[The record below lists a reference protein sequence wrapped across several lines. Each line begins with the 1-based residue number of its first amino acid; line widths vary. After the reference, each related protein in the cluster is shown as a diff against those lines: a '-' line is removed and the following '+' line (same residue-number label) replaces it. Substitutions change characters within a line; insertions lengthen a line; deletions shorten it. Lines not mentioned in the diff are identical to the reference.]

1 MPKSTPPTSPAA
13 TEDAY
18 RIAAVSRLTG
28 MPIPTIRMWERR
40 YGVVSPARSAGNGR
54 LYSRAD
60 IDRLS
65 LLKAAVD
72 AGHAISTVAP
82 LSDEQIQAR
91 LGEALRR
98 PSQAPRQHCRLA
110 VLGAAL
116 AERLEQAWAERS
128 DIRLVEAPEPSD
140 GAGERPDALIA
151 EVNSLN
157 APALKSLRQLRGR
170 LRAALTIVVYG
181 FGTRQALARLDQE
194 GIIALGMPADPS
206 HLARICHLGLAMQG
220 PETAGIEQQLLQPA
234 AARRY
239 DDRFLATV
247 ARLPTTVRCECP
259 NHLADLLT
267 KLNAFEQYSLECES
281 SDPADASVHALLYA
295 AAAHCREL
303 LEHALQRVLAH
314 EGIAERSPDEPPSG
328 EDAALP

>member
-1 MPKSTPPTSPAA
+1 MPKSPPLTSP
-13 TEDAY
+13 TPTDDAY

-60 IDRLS
+60 IERLT

-72 AGHAISTVAP
+72 AGHAIGTVAP
-82 LSDEQIQAR
+82 LSDEQIHAR
-91 LGEALRR
+91 LGEALPR
-98 PSQAPRQHCRLA
+98 PGPSPRQQCRVA
-110 VLGAAL
+110 VHGPAL
-116 AERLEQAWAERS
+116 AERLDKAWAERS
-128 DIRLVEAPEPSD
+128 DIRLVGLEEWSETT
-140 GAGERPDALIA
+140 GERPDALIA
-151 EVNSLN
+151 EISTLT
-157 APALKSLRQLRGR
+157 ATALKSLRQLRTR
-170 LRAALTIVVYG
+170 SRAALTIVVYG

-206 HLARICHLGLAMQG
+206 HLARICHLGLSMQG

-314 EGIAERSPDEPPSG
+314 EGIADPPTAEQTPARERP
-328 EDAALP
+328 A